1 MGIPSHALSLFLS
14 SCAEAPV
21 ISTNLDRW
29 CGSESNA
36 PFPGASFSSAP
47 SDRPVPLVSAQ
58 AQQTADAGVITI
70 ESDLQSADNGTGV
83 ITASGNVRFVHAGR
97 GLVATSR
104 QAQYFTEEDRIVLSG
119 DVDVIQAD
127 GNQLR
132 ADRLTYLLDEGRVIA
147 SPVPGQQVFSQ
158 WSLTPSQPVLDVQA
172 ETNPVTP

>member
-1 MGIPSHALSLFLS
+1 MKAMLRSRGLLLAL
-14 SCAEAPV
+14 
-21 ISTNLDRW
+21 
-29 CGSESNA
+29 
-36 PFPGASFSSAP
+36 
-47 SDRPVPLVSAQ
+47 PLLATLWPLLSAQ

-70 ESDLQSADNGTGV
+70 ESDLQSADNATGV
-83 ITASGNVRFVHAGR
+83 ITASGNVRLVHAGR

-132 ADRLTYLLDEGRVIA
+132 ADRFTYLLDEGRAIA

-158 WSLTPSQPVLDVQA
+158 WSLTTGQPVLDVQA

>member
-1 MGIPSHALSLFLS
+1 MLRTGGFCLALPLLAVFWL
-14 SCAEAPV
+14 
-21 ISTNLDRW
+21 
-29 CGSESNA
+29 
-36 PFPGASFSSAP
+36 
-47 SDRPVPLVSAQ
+47 LVSAQ

-83 ITASGNVRFVHAGR
+83 ITASGNVRLVHAGR
-97 GLVATSR
+97 RLVATSR

-119 DVDVIQAD
+119 DVDVIQTD

-132 ADRLTYLLDEGRVIA
+132 ADRFTYLLDEGRAIA

>member
-1 MGIPSHALSLFLS
+1 MAAIAMLRFRSLLLFVPVLAALSSWL
-14 SCAEAPV
+14 P
-21 ISTNLDRW
+21 
-29 CGSESNA
+29 
-36 PFPGASFSSAP
+36 
-47 SDRPVPLVSAQ
+47 AQ
-58 AQQTADAGVITI
+58 AQQAAEAGVITI

-83 ITASGNVRFVHAGR
+83 ITASGNVRLVHAGR

-132 ADRLTYLLDEGRVIA
+132 ADRFTYLLEEGRAIA

-172 ETNPVTP
+172 ETTTVTR

>member
-1 MGIPSHALSLFLS
+1 MCP
-14 SCAEAPV
+14 
-21 ISTNLDRW
+21 LD
-29 CGSESNA
+29 A
-36 PFPGASFSSAP
+36 I
-47 SDRPVPLVSAQ
+47 Q

-70 ESDLQSADNGTGV
+70 ESDLQSADNSTGV
-83 ITASGNVRFVHAGR
+83 ITASGNVRLVHAGR

-132 ADRLTYLLDEGRVIA
+132 ADRFTYLLEEGRAIA

-158 WSLTPSQPVLDVQA
+158 WSLTPSQPALDPA
-172 ETNPVTP
+172 PAANPVTP

>member
-1 MGIPSHALSLFLS
+1 MLRFGGLFLALPLLAVM
-14 SCAEAPV
+14 CP
-21 ISTNLDRW
+21 LD
-29 CGSESNA
+29 A
-36 PFPGASFSSAP
+36 I
-47 SDRPVPLVSAQ
+47 Q

-70 ESDLQSADNGTGV
+70 ESDLQSADNSTGV
-83 ITASGNVRFVHAGR
+83 ITASGNVRLVHAGR

-132 ADRLTYLLDEGRVIA
+132 ADRFTYLLDEGRAIA

>member
-1 MGIPSHALSLFLS
+1 MLRTGGFCLALPLLAIF
-14 SCAEAPV
+14 
-21 ISTNLDRW
+21 
-29 CGSESNA
+29 G
-36 PFPGASFSSAP
+36 
-47 SDRPVPLVSAQ
+47 PLVSAQ
-58 AQQTADAGVITI
+58 VQQTADAGVITI

-83 ITASGNVRFVHAGR
+83 ITASGNVRLVHAGR

-104 QAQYFTEEDRIVLSG
+104 QAQYFMEEDRIVLSG

-132 ADRLTYLLDEGRVIA
+132 ADRFTYLLEEGRAIA

-172 ETNPVTP
+172 ETTTVTR

>member
-1 MGIPSHALSLFLS
+1 MLRTGGLLLALPLLAAF
-14 SCAEAPV
+14 CP
-21 ISTNLDRW
+21 LD
-29 CGSESNA
+29 A
-36 PFPGASFSSAP
+36 
-47 SDRPVPLVSAQ
+47 VH

-70 ESDLQSADNGTGV
+70 ESDLQSADNITGV
-83 ITASGNVRFVHAGR
+83 ITASGNVRLVHAGR

-132 ADRLTYLLDEGRVIA
+132 ADRFTYLLDEGRAIA

-158 WSLTPSQPVLDVQA
+158 WSLTISQPALDPA
-172 ETNPVTP
+172 PAANPVTR

>member
-1 MGIPSHALSLFLS
+1 MLRTGSFCLALPLLAIFL
-14 SCAEAPV
+14 
-21 ISTNLDRW
+21 
-29 CGSESNA
+29 
-36 PFPGASFSSAP
+36 
-47 SDRPVPLVSAQ
+47 PLVSAQ

-70 ESDLQSADNGTGV
+70 ESDLQSADNVTGV
-83 ITASGNVRFVHAGR
+83 ITASGNVRLVHAGR

-132 ADRLTYLLDEGRVIA
+132 ADRFTYLLDEGRAIA

-158 WSLTPSQPVLDVQA
+158 WSLTPGQPVPDVQT
-172 ETNPVTP
+172 ETTTVTR